1 MKSLREIFGYHRYCS
16 YIHHVVKVNNKNKG
30 YEKYRNKKM
39 EARVS

>member
-1 MKSLREIFGYHRYCS
+1 MLGEAKKRS

>member
-1 MKSLREIFGYHRYCS
+1 MLGEAKTRS
-16 YIHHVVKVNNKNKG
+16 YIHHVVKVNKKNKG